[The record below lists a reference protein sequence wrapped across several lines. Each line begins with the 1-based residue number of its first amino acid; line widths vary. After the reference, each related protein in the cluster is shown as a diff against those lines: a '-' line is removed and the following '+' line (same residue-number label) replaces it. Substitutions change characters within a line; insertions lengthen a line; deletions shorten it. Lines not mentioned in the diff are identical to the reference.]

1 MRRTSGRQ
9 ALVLRRP
16 SSGGVMRNSPG
27 FLKLPGFLLASALL
41 LLCQPAYAEKR
52 VALVLANSAY
62 QNVPQLP
69 NPANDG
75 ALIAATLKEAGF
87 DVVDSRH
94 DMPALEM
101 RRALRAPSGN
111 ARRAGHSASSFTPP
125 PT

>member
-1 MRRTSGRQ
+1 
-9 ALVLRRP
+9 
-16 SSGGVMRNSPG
+16 MRNSRA
-27 FLKLPGFLLASALL
+27 FLRLPGFLLAAALL
-41 LLCQPAYAEKR
+41 LLGQPAHAEKR

-75 ALIAATLKEAGF
+75 ALSAATLKEAGF

-101 RRALRAPSGN
+101 RRA
-111 ARRAGHSASSFTPP
+111 RAGLHRTPGRP
-125 PT
+125 HLSLGL

>member
-1 MRRTSGRQ
+1 MRS
-9 ALVLRRP
+9 
-16 SSGGVMRNSPG
+16 SPG
-27 FLKLPGFLLASALL
+27 FLNLPGFLFAAALL
-41 LLCQPAYAEKR
+41 LFCQPAYAEKR

-101 RRALRAPSGN
+101 RRGRRPILDRGALRSNQADALPSRD
-111 ARRAGHSASSFTPP
+111 AA
-125 PT
+125 

>member
-1 MRRTSGRQ
+1 
-9 ALVLRRP
+9 
-16 SSGGVMRNSPG
+16 MRNSPG

-101 RRALRAPSGN
+101 RRCRRPLFHQALDSP
-111 ARRAGHSASSFTPP
+111 TPLLSY
-125 PT
+125 TH